1 VRGVWRAAAL
11 AALALT
17 SALALAGCSL
27 FVPKLQTPKLSVINV
42 EVLKSDLW
50 EQRMKVRMR
59 VVNPNDRPI
68 PVKGLT
74 VALDVQGQE
83 LAHGVSAAAFTVPA
97 LGEAEFDMNMTANMA
112 GALLKLLGNRNSIG
126 DSVDY
131 RVTGRISLSEG
142 LLRSIPFEDHGTFS
156 LK

>member
-1 VRGVWRAAAL
+1 M
-11 AALALT
+11 
-17 SALALAGCSL
+17 
-27 FVPKLQTPKLSVINV
+27 PKLETPKLSVVNV
-42 EVLKSDLW
+42 EVQKSDLW

-59 VVNPNDRPI
+59 VQNPNDRPI

-83 LAHGVSAAAFTVPA
+83 LAHGVSAASFDVPA

-112 GALLKLLGNRNSIG
+112 GALIKMLGSRNQMADSI
-126 DSVDY
+126 DY
-131 RVTGRISLSEG
+131 RVTGKISLSEG
-142 LLRSIPFEDHGTFS
+142 MLRSIPFEDRGTFN